1 MGKRAM
7 LDTQAIRQAK
17 SAHHPFSFFQAQ
29 ALAEENL
36 NQIRADF
43 PAIGKPGVFPVDAL
57 QYGPG
62 FALLLSDIGR
72 GTCAATRT
80 AQAFREREAAHSFL
94 LQGQ

>member
-1 MGKRAM
+1 M
-7 LDTQAIRQAK
+7 LDIQAIRQAK
-17 SAHHPFSFFQAQ
+17 SAHYPFSFFQAQ

-43 PAIGKPGVFPVDAL
+43 PIGKPGVFPVDAL
-57 QYGPG
+57 QYGPD
-62 FALLLSDIGR
+62 FALLLSDIGK
-72 GTCAATRT
+72 GTNAATRT